1 MLAKAAYQSAVLLL
15 TSRLREQARSHIPDS
30 VFLEIARNK
39 KAPIAGASLF
49 SESAY
54 MFG

>member
-1 MLAKAAYQSAVLLL
+1 VIAFGVFRSTFVFIGKTLSLAVSLPHWFGV
-15 TSRLREQARSHIPDS
+15 
-30 VFLEIARNK
+30 VVGIAGNK
-39 KAPIAGASLF
+39 KAPIAGALMF